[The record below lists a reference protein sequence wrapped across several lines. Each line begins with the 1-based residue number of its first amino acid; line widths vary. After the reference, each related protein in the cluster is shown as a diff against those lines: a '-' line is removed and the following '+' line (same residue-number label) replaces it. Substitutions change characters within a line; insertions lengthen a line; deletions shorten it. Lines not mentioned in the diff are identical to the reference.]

1 MNKYNKIFLFI
12 IPALVWGSTW
22 YAIKFQ
28 LGVVDPL
35 VSVIYRFALSAIILV
50 IFCLLTKRSLKF
62 SRKEH
67 LRVALQGLL
76 LFGMNYWLIYQS
88 EEYLSSGL
96 VAVGFS
102 TLIFFNIFFGGLFL
116 GNRIGKKVIFSA
128 ISGLTGTAIIFK
140 EELLAFQAGSE
151 GVKGILFLISSVMIA
166 SMGNITSAKNSRLK
180 IPVIQATAL
189 GMGYGSVLMCVL
201 ALVLGKTF
209 TIETSPEYLISL
221 VYLSLPGSVIAFV
234 AYLTLM
240 SQIGPEKAAYAIVVV
255 PVVAVLI
262 STFME
267 GFNFTLYTALGMV
280 LLLLGNVLALY
291 RKG

>member
-1 MNKYNKIFLFI
+1 MNKYNKIFLFV
-12 IPALVWGSTW
+12 IPALIWGSTW

-28 LGVVDPL
+28 LGVVAPL
-35 VSVIYRFALSAIILV
+35 VSVIYRFALAAVILV
-50 IFCLLTKRSLKF
+50 GFCLLTKRSLKF
-62 SRKEH
+62 SRKVH

-128 ISGLTGTAIIFK
+128 IFGLTGTAIIFK
-140 EELLAFQAGSE
+140 EELLEFRAGNE
-151 GVKGILFLISSVMIA
+151 GVKGLLFLISSVMIA
-166 SMGNITSAKNSRLK
+166 SMGNITSAKNSTLK

-189 GMGYGSVLMCVL
+189 GMGYGSVIMCIP

-234 AYLTLM
+234 AYLTLI

-262 STFME
+262 STFLE
-267 GFNFTLYTALGMV
+267 GFHFTLSTALGMV
-280 LLLLGNVLALY
+280 LLVLGNILALY
-291 RKG
+291 KRR

>member
-1 MNKYNKIFLFI
+1 MSQYNKSFLFV
-12 IPALVWGSTW
+12 IPALIWGSTW

-28 LGVVDPL
+28 LGAVAPL
-35 VSVIYRFALSAIILV
+35 VSVIYRFALAAIILV
-50 IFCLLTKRSLKF
+50 GFCLLTKRSLKF
-62 SRKEH
+62 SRKVH

-76 LFGMNYWLIYQS
+76 LFGMNYWLIYHS

-128 ISGLTGTAIIFK
+128 VFGLTGTAIIFK

-151 GVKGILFLISSVMIA
+151 GVKGLLFLISSVMIA
-166 SMGNITSAKNSRLK
+166 SMGNITSAKNSTMK

-189 GMGYGSVLMCVL
+189 GMGYGSVLMCVPAL
-201 ALVLGKTF
+201 ALGKTF

-234 AYLTLM
+234 AYLTLI

-262 STFME
+262 STFLE
-267 GFNFTLYTALGMV
+267 GFHFTPYTALGMV
-280 LLLLGNVLALY
+280 LLVLGNILALY
-291 RKG
+291 RKC

>member
-1 MNKYNKIFLFI
+1 MNKYNKIFLFV
-12 IPALVWGSTW
+12 IPALIWGSTW

-28 LGVVDPL
+28 LGVVAPL
-35 VSVIYRFALSAIILV
+35 VSVIYRFALAAVILV
-50 IFCLLTKRSLKF
+50 GFCLLTKRSLKF
-62 SRKEH
+62 SRKVH

-128 ISGLTGTAIIFK
+128 IFGLTGTAIIFK
-140 EELLAFQAGSE
+140 EELLEFRGGNE
-151 GVKGILFLISSVMIA
+151 GVKGLLFLISSVMIA
-166 SMGNITSAKNSRLK
+166 SMGNITSAKNSTLK

-189 GMGYGSVLMCVL
+189 GMGYGSVIMCIP

-234 AYLTLM
+234 AYLTLI

-262 STFME
+262 STFLE
-267 GFNFTLYTALGMV
+267 GFHFTLSTALGMV
-280 LLLLGNVLALY
+280 LLVLGNILALY
-291 RKG
+291 KRR